1 MKKKQS
7 QTSTEK
13 TDAIQ
18 EVESRFS
25 GLDMKFLKR
34 EPHSRHDGGGHDYH
48 FQFDFLGTTH
58 QIVVTRRIFCPIFLQ
73 DRVLTEVLK
82 KIKEQL

>member
-1 MKKKQS
+1 MKKNQP
-7 QTSTEK
+7 QTSTVK
-13 TDAIQ
+13 TEAI
-18 EVESRFS
+18 EATESRFR

-34 EPHSRHDGGGHDYH
+34 EPHDRHDGGGHDYH

-58 QIVVTRRIFCPIFLQ
+58 QMVVTRRISCPIFLQ

-82 KIKEQL
+82 TIKDQL